1 MFWGELALLTRNG
14 ELVCRLLGTISC
26 DRVLFLRS
34 SKVNCTVMQ
43 NMFWL
48 KSEMISV
55 TDIFEL
61 STIIFDGIHVLM
73 SFSMY
78 YTLKKANKQ
87 MKVVEF
93 LIRIK
98 NMKVKQGF
106 FLVMF
111 GMLHGNF
118 KGVSI

>member
-26 DRVLFLRS
+26 DGVLFLRS
-34 SKVNCTVMQ
+34 TEVNCTVMQ

-61 STIIFDGIHVLM
+61 STIIFDGIHVLNNKN
-73 SFSMY
+73 
-78 YTLKKANKQ
+78 KKYESKAR
-87 MKVVEF
+87 F
-93 LIRIK
+93 LSCY
-98 NMKVKQGF
+98 VWHAAWQF
-106 FLVMF
+106 
-111 GMLHGNF
+111 
-118 KGVSI
+118 